1 MVEGRTIAV
10 AGAKGGVG
18 KTTTCLNLGA
28 EFAAAGYA
36 TVVVELDLG
45 MANLLD
51 FLDIDLDPA
60 RETTFHDVLAGDA
73 TVNEAIRE
81 SIHGLEVLPSGTS
94 LDGYAETDLG
104 RLPGLTSALR
114 QEYDFVLFDTPA
126 GVSEE
131 TVEPIRLADEMV
143 LVSTPRVSSVRNA
156 DNTLELAERMG
167 VEARGLVITKS
178 GTGASPGAKTIAD
191 FLGLELLGH
200 VPEEESIPYS
210 QDRGLPVVANAPE
223 SEAAR
228 AYREI
233 ARQLAPGEFVFPPP
247 AEDATE
253 RGRALEG
260 RLARPTQ
267 GPDFRTPSRPRR
279 DLSDDSGVTDGTTTA
294 SGDDDRTV
302 GQRSRQHDSS
312 GHSAPIQNG
321 TGSGGEVDPDQ
332 VSDDNTDAQADGGMD
347 TKASNERTPSLR
359 QRVLSYLT
367 D

>member
-1 MVEGRTIAV
+1 MVDGRVIAV

-18 KTTTCLNLGA
+18 KTTTCINLGT

-45 MANLLD
+45 MANLVD

-60 RETTFHDVLAGDA
+60 NGTTFHDVLAGNA
-73 TVNEAIRE
+73 TVDEALRE
-81 SIHGLEVLPSGTS
+81 SIHGLDVLPSGTS

-156 DNTLELAERMG
+156 DNTHELAERMD
-167 VEARGLVITKS
+167 VETRGLVVTKS
-178 GTGASPGAKTIAD
+178 GTGASPGAETIAD
-191 FLGLELLGH
+191 FLGVELLGH

-223 SEAAR
+223 SDAAR

-233 ARQLAPGEFVFPPP
+233 ARELAPGEFVFPPSM
-247 AEDATE
+247 ADTDE
-253 RGRALEG
+253 RDRALDG
-260 RLARPTQ
+260 RIRRPTQ
-267 GPDFRTPSRPRR
+267 GPQFRAPPRR
-279 DLSDDSGVTDGTTTA
+279 SRDRAGGDGESDLRGAAPDADASDRATTMTAKAPASEPTNTPDDREAGRAHDSATDGGA
-294 SGDDDRTV
+294 KDELDA
-302 GQRSRQHDSS
+302 DSVEEEPS
-312 GHSAPIQNG
+312 
-321 TGSGGEVDPDQ
+321 
-332 VSDDNTDAQADGGMD
+332 
-347 TKASNERTPSLR
+347 SLR
-359 QRVLSYLT
+359 RRVLAYLT
-367 D
+367 G